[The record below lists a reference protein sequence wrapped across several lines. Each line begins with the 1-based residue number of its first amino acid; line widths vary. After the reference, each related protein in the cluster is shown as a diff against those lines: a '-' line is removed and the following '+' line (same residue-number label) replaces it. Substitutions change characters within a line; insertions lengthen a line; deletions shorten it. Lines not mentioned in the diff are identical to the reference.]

1 MKHRNAAA
9 KGVPHQPVVKYVV
22 TNKGSV
28 KHVTH
33 LFEPRD
39 GHTGGPAMPRQV
51 EIKPGII
58 AERLADRLPLAAI
71 ARKSMQKTS
80 RDNGLPACCAPARSQ
95 VAHLRQQ
102 TLQLLRTVSLVD
114 DQFNQRCTG
123 LSPRCSGLHPAL
135 PSFPVGGISG

>member
-1 MKHRNAAA
+1 MVGCCSCLSCCDPLQARMSAFHHDAAKPRRILAGMKHRNTAA

-22 TNKGSV
+22 TNKGSG

-71 ARKSMQKTS
+71 ARKSMQKDQPGVTWLT
-80 RDNGLPACCAPARSQ
+80 G
-95 VAHLRQQ
+95 
-102 TLQLLRTVSLVD
+102 LLRA
-114 DQFNQRCTG
+114 C
-123 LSPRCSGLHPAL
+123 
-135 PSFPVGGISG
+135 

>member
-1 MKHRNAAA
+1 

-22 TNKGSV
+22 TNKGAR
-28 KHVTH
+28 KHVTP

-71 ARKSMQKTS
+71 ARKSMQKDQPGVTWLTGLLRACEDHRWLTCAS
-80 RDNGLPACCAPARSQ
+80 RLCSFCAPSASLTTSSIS
-95 VAHLRQQ
+95 VAPGCRQA
-102 TLQLLRTVSLVD
+102 LLRAASSAS
-114 DQFNQRCTG
+114 QF
-123 LSPRCSGLHPAL
+123 SGRWYFRLNIAA
-135 PSFPVGGISG
+135 